1 MKPSRGADVS
11 TILATALATPPAS
24 PDAWAPLS
32 GAPDAPHAP
41 TLDVWSYLGDLL
53 DPAAFRPKIADGT
66 ECKRFPLRWGN
77 DHAMVA
83 NPDRDLHYDL
93 ELWAADILPLMDGTR
108 TVSDIVIERLDEAGG
123 LDPDA
128 VVELVGSLREGRF
141 LDPRPANVE
150 AALTRGLDP
159 TRATLGRTRT
169 FLKTLRIEWT
179 GIDAFVT
186 RLYRGGFKYF
196 FKKPVAIAAAVVG
209 AAGLLALADA
219 VFSHRFTLQT
229 RSPPIESIV
238 LIFLSLTLTAAHEL
252 GHALVEIHDGRKI
265 GSAGFMIYFGSPTF
279 YVDASDAMMMDRPM
293 RILQSAAGSAAE
305 LFLSGIAAL
314 LIFFFPAWGAA
325 EFLYRFA
332 LLNLFIIFLNLIPLL
347 ELDGYWIFSDLVQ
360 VKDLRPRSMEF
371 VQHDLWHKLRK
382 RDHVTLQEWGL
393 TFYCLTGIVFT
404 IGSLF
409 ISYFFWKQLFG
420 GLVGDLWSGGLASRL
435 LLILLVLFLAGPLIR
450 GAFALGKSLR
460 RRLRVIARRVRFR
473 RETGWRVEAAQL
485 IDALPAFADLPEEIL
500 NDVAGRVKLRS
511 FLPGQAIFRQGD
523 RATAFFVVRTGTA
536 DIEIEHPD
544 TGDTQ
549 VINQLVRGDSFG
561 ELGLLQATPRTAT
574 ARATSDVELVV
585 VDKGTFDR
593 LLADAIETPNF
604 GLTLQA
610 MAELREL
617 PAYAH
622 LSSEGLV
629 DVLGRGS
636 WITKAPGEDILRQ
649 GDEGDAFYAIRS
661 GRADVIR
668 DGEAVATLGPGDHF
682 GETALL
688 DDAPRNATVT
698 AHTPLRAFRLS
709 REGFESLIAGA
720 FRRKL
725 LLPPSDRDMEH

>member
-1 MKPSRGADVS
+1 VKQARAPDMSERLSA
-11 TILATALATPPAS
+11 ALANPMGTVNVWATLRSGIGATRASTP
-24 PDAWAPLS
+24 
-32 GAPDAPHAP
+32 
-41 TLDVWSYLGDLL
+41 DVWSRLSDVL
-53 DPAAFRPKIADGT
+53 DPAQFRPKVAEGT
-66 ECKRFPLRWGN
+66 EWKRFPLRWGN

-83 NPDRDLHYDL
+83 NPDRDMHYDL
-93 ELWAADILPLMDGTR
+93 ALWAVDILPLMDGTR

-128 VVELVGSLREGRF
+128 VVELIGSLREGRF
-141 LDPRPANVE
+141 LDPRPPNVE
-150 AALTRGLDP
+150 AALQRGLDP
-159 TRATLGRTRT
+159 SRATLGRLRT
-169 FLKTLRIEWT
+169 FVKTLRIEWT
-179 GIDAFVT
+179 GIDAFVG
-186 RLYRGGFKYF
+186 RLYQGGFRVF
-196 FKKPVAIAAAVVG
+196 FKRPVAIVAAVVA
-209 AAGLLALADA
+209 AAGLLALAST
-219 VFSHRFTLQT
+219 VLSHRFTLDT
-229 RSPPIESIV
+229 RSAPLESLV
-238 LIFLSLTLTAAHEL
+238 LIFLSLTLTVAHEL

-293 RILQSAAGSAAE
+293 RILQSSAGSGAE
-305 LFLSGIAAL
+305 LFLSGIASL
-314 LIFFFPAWGAA
+314 LVFFFPSWGAA

-371 VQHDLWHKLRK
+371 VQHDLWHKVRT

-393 TFYCLTGIVFT
+393 AFYCLTGIVFT

-420 GLVGDLWSGGLASRL
+420 GLVGDLWSGGIASRV

-450 GAFALGKSLR
+450 GAFALGHSLR
-460 RRLRVIARRVRFR
+460 RRLRVIARRMRFK
-473 RETGWRVEAAQL
+473 RETGWRIEAAEL

-500 NDVAGRVKLRS
+500 NDLAGRVNLRT
-511 FLPGQAIFRQGD
+511 FLPGQPIFRQND
-523 RATAFFVVRTGTA
+523 RATAFYVVRAGTV
-536 DIEIEHPD
+536 DIEMEHPD
-544 TGDTQ
+544 TGDRQ
-549 VINQLVRGDSFG
+549 VLNQLVRGDSFG

-574 ARATSDVELVV
+574 ARATSDAELVE

-593 LLADAIETPNF
+593 LLADAIDAPNF

-622 LSSEGLV
+622 LSSEGLA

-636 WITKAPGEDILRQ
+636 WITVPPGEEILRQ

-661 GRADVIR
+661 GRADVVR
-668 DGEAVATLGPGDHF
+668 DGEPIATLGPGDYF

-725 LLPPSDRDMEH
+725 ILPPSDRDMEH

>member
-1 MKPSRGADVS
+1 MTDHDATLASALTAPGGGPDVWVALQGTS
-11 TILATALATPPAS
+11 KATAGSPPFDLWS
-24 PDAWAPLS
+24 R
-32 GAPDAPHAP
+32 
-41 TLDVWSYLGDLL
+41 LDELL
-53 DPAAFRPKIADGT
+53 DPAAFRPKIAPGT
-66 ECKRFPLRWGN
+66 EWKRFPLRWGN

-83 NPDRDLHYDL
+83 NPDRDMHYDL
-93 ELWAADILPLMDGTR
+93 ELWAVDILPLMDGTR

-128 VVELVGSLREGRF
+128 VVELIGSLREGRF

-150 AALTRGLDP
+150 AALQHGLDP
-159 TRATLGRTRT
+159 SRTSLGRLRT
-169 FLKTLRIEWT
+169 FVKTLRIEWS

-186 RLYRGGFKYF
+186 RLYRGGFKVF
-196 FKKPVAIAAAVVG
+196 FKPPVAVAAGLVTI
-209 AAGLLALADA
+209 AGLLALAA
-219 VFSHRFTLQT
+219 TVGSHRFTLET
-229 RSPPIESIV
+229 RSAPIESLV

-305 LFLSGIAAL
+305 LFLSGIASL
-314 LIFFFPAWGAA
+314 LVFFFPSWGVA

-371 VQHDLWHKLRK
+371 VQHDLWHKVRAHE
-382 RDHVTLQEWGL
+382 RVSLQEWGL

-404 IGSLF
+404 IASLF
-409 ISYFFWKQLFG
+409 VSYFFWKQLFG
-420 GLVGDLWSGGLASRL
+420 GLVEGLWSGGLVSRA

-450 GAFALGKSLR
+450 GAFALAHNVR
-460 RRLRVIARRVRFR
+460 RHVRRIVRRARFK
-473 RETGWRVEAAQL
+473 RETGWRVEAAEL
-485 IDALPAFADLPEEIL
+485 IDALPAFEDLPEEIL
-500 NDVAGRVKLRS
+500 NDLAGRVTLRS
-511 FLPGQAIFRQGD
+511 FLSGQPIFRQGD
-523 RATAFFVVRTGTA
+523 RAGAFYVVRTGTVS
-536 DIEIEHPD
+536 IETEHPD

-549 VINQLVRGDSFG
+549 ILNELMRGDSFG

-574 ARATSDVELVV
+574 ARAASDVEVFE

-593 LLADAIETPNF
+593 LLADAIDAPDF

-617 PAYAH
+617 PAFGH
-622 LSSEGLV
+622 LSSEGLA
-629 DVLGRGS
+629 DVLERGS
-636 WITKAPGEDILRQ
+636 WVTAAPGEAVVRQ

-661 GRADVIR
+661 GRVDVLR
-668 DGEAVATLGPGDHF
+668 DGEPIATLGPGDHF

-720 FRRKL
+720 FRRKV

>member
-1 MKPSRGADVS
+1 MKQRRTGDVTGA
-11 TILATALATPPAS
+11 LPAALARPS
-24 PDAWAPLS
+24 GSVDAWAAV
-32 GAPDAPHAP
+32 GAALAMPAVAPS
-41 TLDVWSYLGDLL
+41 DVWSHLGDIL
-53 DPAAFRPKIADGT
+53 DPAQFRPKIAEGT
-66 ECKRFPLRWGN
+66 EWKRFPLRWGN
-77 DHAMVA
+77 DHAIVA
-83 NPDRDLHYDL
+83 NPDRDMHFDL
-93 ELWAADILPLMDGTR
+93 ELWAVDILPLMDGTR
-108 TVSDIVIERLDEAGG
+108 TVSDIVIERFDEAGG

-128 VVELVGSLREGRF
+128 VVELIGSLREGRF
-141 LDPRPANVE
+141 LDPRPPNVE
-150 AALTRGLDP
+150 AALRRGLDP
-159 TRATLGRTRT
+159 SRTTLGRLRT
-169 FLKTLRIEWT
+169 FVKTLRIEWT

-186 RLYRGGFKYF
+186 RLYRGGFKVF
-196 FKKPVAIAAAVVG
+196 FEGPVAIAAGVIA
-209 AAGLLALADA
+209 AAGLLALAHT
-219 VFSHRFTLQT
+219 VLSHRFTLDT
-229 RSPPIESIV
+229 RSAPLESLV
-238 LIFLSLTLTAAHEL
+238 LIFLSLALTAAHEL

-293 RILQSAAGSAAE
+293 RILQSSAGSAAE
-305 LFLSGIAAL
+305 LFLSGIASL
-314 LIFFFPAWGAA
+314 LVFFFPSWGAA

-371 VQHDLWHKLRK
+371 VQHDLWHKLRA

-393 TFYCLTGIVFT
+393 AFYCLAGIVFT

-420 GLVGDLWSGGLASRL
+420 GLVGDLWSGGVASQV

-450 GAFALGKSLR
+450 GAFALGHSLR
-460 RRLRVIARRVRFR
+460 RRLRVIARRLRFK
-473 RETGWRVEAAQL
+473 RETGWRIEAAEL

-500 NDVAGRVKLRS
+500 NDLAGRVRLRT
-511 FLPGQAIFRQGD
+511 FLPGQPIFRQND
-523 RATAFFVVRTGTA
+523 RATAFYVVRTGTV

-544 TGDTQ
+544 TGDRQ
-549 VINQLVRGDSFG
+549 VINQLMRGDSFG

-574 ARATSDVELVV
+574 ARATSDVELVE

-593 LLADAIETPNF
+593 LLADAIDAPTF

-617 PAYAH
+617 PAFAH
-622 LSSEGLV
+622 LSSEGLT

-636 WITKAPGEDILRQ
+636 WITVPPGEPILRQ

-661 GRADVIR
+661 GRADVFR
-668 DGEAVATLGPGDHF
+668 DGEQIATLGPGDHF

-709 REGFESLIAGA
+709 RDGFESLIAGA

-725 LLPPSDRDMEH
+725 LLPPTGRDMEH

>member
-1 MKPSRGADVS
+1 MTQSRLDLRGRLSV
-11 TILATALATPPAS
+11 ALATSAPGRVDVLEALEGAIGI
-24 PDAWAPLS
+24 DATPSFNL
-32 GAPDAPHAP
+32 
-41 TLDVWSYLGDLL
+41 WSHLHDLL
-53 DPAAFRPKIADGT
+53 DPASFRPKIAEAT
-66 ECKRFPLRWGN
+66 EWKRFPLRWGN

-83 NPDRDLHYDL
+83 NPDRDVHYEL
-93 ELWAADILPLMDGTR
+93 ELWALDILPLMDGTR

-128 VVELVGSLREGRF
+128 VVELIGSLRQGRF
-141 LDPRPANVE
+141 LDPRTVDVE
-150 AALTRGLDP
+150 AEVRRGLDP
-159 TRATLGRTRT
+159 SRTTLGRLST
-169 FLKTLRIEWT
+169 FAKTLRIEWT

-186 RLYRGGFKYF
+186 RLYRGGFKVF
-196 FKKPVAIAAAVVG
+196 FRKPVAIAAGIVAVG
-209 AAGLLALADA
+209 GLLALGEA
-219 VFSHRFTLQT
+219 VHAHRFTLGT
-229 RSPPIESIV
+229 RSPPVESIV
-238 LIFLSLTLTAAHEL
+238 LIVLSLTLTAAHEL

-265 GSAGFMIYFGSPTF
+265 GGAGFMIYFGSPTF

-305 LFLSGIAAL
+305 LFLSGIASL
-314 LIFFFPAWGAA
+314 LIFFFPTWGAA

-371 VQHDLWHKLRK
+371 VQHDLWHKLRV
-382 RDHVTLQEWGL
+382 REHVRLQEWGL
-393 TFYCLTGIVFT
+393 TFYCLSGIAFT

-450 GAFALGKSLR
+450 GAFAFGRSLR
-460 RRLRVIARRVRFR
+460 RRLRVIARRMRFK

-485 IDALPAFADLPEEIL
+485 IDALPAFEDLPEEIL
-500 NDVAGRVKLRS
+500 NDVAGRVTLRA
-511 FLPGQAIFRQGD
+511 FLPGQPVFRQGD
-523 RATAFFVVRTGTA
+523 RATAFFVVRSGTV

-549 VINQLVRGDSFG
+549 VLNQLGRGESFG

-574 ARATSDVELVV
+574 ARAISDVELIEVN
-585 VDKGTFDR
+585 KGTFDR
-593 LLADAIETPNF
+593 LLADAIDAPTF

-617 PAYAH
+617 PAFGH
-622 LSSEGLV
+622 LSSEGLA
-629 DVLGRGS
+629 DVLQRGS
-636 WITKAPGEDILRQ
+636 WITVAPGEHIVRQ
-649 GDEGDAFYAIRS
+649 GDEGDAFFAIRS
-661 GRADVIR
+661 GRADVLR
-668 DGEAVATLGPGDHF
+668 DGRTIATLEAGDHF

-688 DDAPRNATVT
+688 NDAPRNATVT

-709 REGFESLIAGA
+709 RDGFESLIAGA
-720 FRRKL
+720 FQRKL